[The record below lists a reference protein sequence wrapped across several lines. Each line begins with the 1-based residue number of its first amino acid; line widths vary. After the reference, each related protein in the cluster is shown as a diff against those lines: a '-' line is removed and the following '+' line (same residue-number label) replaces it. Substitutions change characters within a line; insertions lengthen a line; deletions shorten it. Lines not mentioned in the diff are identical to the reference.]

1 MNRAR
6 LSLLGVAASALVPCV
21 LLVAAAGRSTA
32 QDAVPRIQFGTLPL
46 RGYELREAR
55 FDPPFRIPQQDGTVK
70 LETFGWKIVI
80 KGDDFPVRALDP
92 ILWVDDVPLTRYERG
107 SADGFATLSYAF
119 FDPALLRSEHVM
131 QVIYNTDERTRT
143 KMLERLDPEKLIRL
157 PDAERKGLAF
167 PELEGVTLEGVAAGG
182 RVTGHGRL
190 AAGEARLAARLGN
203 GQFRVL
209 ATPPIAFAADG
220 AFAVDA
226 GELPKE
232 TTHVAALYIAKG
244 TTAPAGG
251 MLAALPKGVELL
263 DMKPLGTKPPAH

>member
-6 LSLLGVAASALVPCV
+6 LSLLGAAAFALVPCA
-21 LLVAAAGRSTA
+21 LFVAAAGRSTA
-32 QDAVPRIQFGTLPL
+32 QDAVPRVQFGLLAL

-70 LETFGWKIVI
+70 LETFGWRIVI
-80 KGDDFPVRALDP
+80 KGDDFPIRALDP
-92 ILWVDDVPLTRYERG
+92 VLWVDDVPFTRYERY
-107 SADGFATLSYAF
+107 AVDGVQALAYAV
-119 FDPALLRSEHVM
+119 FDPTLLRSEHVL
-131 QVIYNTDERTRT
+131 QVIYGTDERTRT
-143 KMLERLDPEKLIRL
+143 RMLERLDPEKLIRL

-167 PELEGVTLEGVAAGG
+167 PELEGVTLEGVAADG
-182 RVTGHGRL
+182 RVTGRGRL
-190 AAGEARLAARLGN
+190 AAGEARLAARFGN

-232 TTHVAALYIAKG
+232 TTHVAALYFAKG
-244 TTAPAGG
+244 TTPPSGG
-251 MLAALPKGVELL
+251 LLAALPKGVELL
-263 DMKPLGTKPPAH
+263 DMKPLGTKPSAR